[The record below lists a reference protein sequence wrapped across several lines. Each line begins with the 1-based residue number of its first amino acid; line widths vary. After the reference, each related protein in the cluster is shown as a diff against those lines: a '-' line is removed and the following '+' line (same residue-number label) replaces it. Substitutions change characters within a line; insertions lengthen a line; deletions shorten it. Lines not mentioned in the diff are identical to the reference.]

1 MCMFTGEV
9 ERVANTNIFARAMG
23 ERQLL
28 VYSMTYA
35 AQSPVAMVL
44 PLPVPPDPGE
54 DALRFISL
62 EDCPHFFA
70 ELADGF
76 PRAEVFEGSMM
87 LSAGALDEPT
97 RTLAVEEVGDYE
109 ASFVPSPG
117 DFGRLDERFRLPPDL
132 WLQLNT
138 YRDYGFAVFKL
149 KSTRLANVHPM
160 AFEFPRRY
168 RERLFFPT
176 VHVHRQRV
184 DRDARFDH
192 ALYCQPEPAMHW
204 HLQQWEE
211 SEGAARRFLKCK
223 AGRAL
228 VELEF
233 PVWRAKLDGL
243 YENTDSWV
251 GAQGGLPKHLSGIV
265 V

>member
-1 MCMFTGEV
+1 MCMFSGEV
-9 ERVANTNIFARAMG
+9 ERVSDTNIFARALG

-35 AQSPVAMVL
+35 ARSPLAMVL

-54 DALRFISL
+54 DALNFISL
-62 EDCPHFFA
+62 KDCPHFFS
-70 ELADGF
+70 ELERGF
-76 PRAEVFEGSMM
+76 PRGDIEGTMV
-87 LSAGALDEPT
+87 LSAGALDAPT
-97 RTLAVEEVGDYE
+97 RTLEVQEVGDYE
-109 ASFVPSPG
+109 ASFVPRPE

-149 KSTRLANVHPM
+149 KSTRLASVHPM
-160 AFEFPRRY
+160 AFDFPRRF

-184 DRDARFDH
+184 DRNAHFDH

-204 HLQQWEE
+204 HLQQWRE
-211 SEGAARRFLKCK
+211 SEGAAERFLKCR

-233 PVWRAKLDGL
+233 PVWRAEMHGL
-243 YENTDSWV
+243 YENADSWV
-251 GAQGGLPKHLSGIV
+251 GAQLGLPKHLSGIV
-265 V
+265 